1 MGFSRLYHDVVYT
14 QTSQKGIS
22 SSADFVKT
30 KRHIHLL
37 KQLAEAADKSTQ
49 KHIPRSCFGG
59 ILPYIRQKSKTFQA
73 TGRGQDNLAKLRH

>member
-37 KQLAEAADKSTQ
+37 KQLAEAADKST
-49 KHIPRSCFGG
+49 
-59 ILPYIRQKSKTFQA
+59 
-73 TGRGQDNLAKLRH
+73 